1 VDNKGIRGSHAEA
14 WQLAHELRA
23 ASRAAVE
30 RAKAVR
36 LVAQLVR
43 EDSRVILESLRDEA
57 KLRR

>member
-1 VDNKGIRGSHAEA
+1 VDHKKIRGSHAET

-23 ASRAAVE
+23 ASRAAIE

-36 LVAQLVR
+36 LVAQMVR
-43 EDSRVILESLRDEA
+43 EESRVILESLRDEV